1 MIVNKTQVYVKV
13 NGLKRV
19 TAVDSSKFLLDLTGW
34 IQIDEG
40 FGDRYVY
47 AQGNYFEKP
56 LENCPQDTH
65 NYILVDG
72 AVREC
77 TVEEIAGELAEI
89 SAAGLEA
96 VKAAKIAISKT
107 QLADYLEA
115 HPLTY
120 RDSKQYSVTAEKQ
133 SLLTSA
139 LARYQIATTAGVQTT
154 LKWNATGEE
163 CTVWEYADLAALA
176 LAIAAYVEPL
186 VGQQQAAEVA
196 INACSTVAEVEAIVI
211 AYGS

>member
-1 MIVNKTQVYVKV
+1 MCVIDARGLYVTMV
-13 NGLKRV
+13 LVLIESNEDG
-19 TAVDSSKFLLDLTGW
+19 AEQSK
-34 IQIDEG
+34 IQHYTLMDGES
-40 FGDRYVY
+40 
-47 AQGNYFEKP
+47 
-56 LENCPQDTH
+56 
-65 NYILVDG
+65 LVDTTPPTYRLYAG
-72 AVREC
+72 AMGLVNPRWDGS
-77 TVEEIAGELAEI
+77 TWVESATADEIAVWEVAHPSPIKLI
-89 SAAGLEA
+89 DY
-96 VKAAKIAISKT
+96 KTAKVTNSKT
-107 QLADYLEA
+107 QLATYLEA

-120 RDSKQYSVTAEKQ
+120 TDGKQYSVTAEKQ

-139 LARYQIATTAGVQTT
+139 LARYQIATASGVQTS

-186 VGQQQAAEVA
+186 VSQQQAAEVA

>member
-1 MIVNKTQVYVKV
+1 MFQNYIVYISVSSDR
-13 NGLKRV
+13 RV
-19 TAVDSSKFLLDLTGW
+19 LSVGNSSSDGKIAVD
-34 IQIDEG
+34 EG
-40 FGDRYVY
+40 IGDKYHH
-47 AQGNYFEKP
+47 AESHYFQLP
-56 LENCPQDTH
+56 VRNQDKTH
-65 NYILVDG
+65 NYRYEDG
-72 AVREC
+72 QVRKA
-77 TVEEIAGELAEI
+77 TDVELAAELAEI
-89 SAAGLEA
+89 QAVNIET
-96 VKAAKIAISKT
+96 VKAAKITDSKT
-107 QLADYLEA
+107 QLAAYLEV

-120 RDSKQYSVTAEKQ
+120 TDGKQYSVTAEKQ

-139 LARYQIATTAGVQTT
+139 LARYQIATAAGVQTT

>member
-1 MIVNKTQVYVKV
+1 MKTSKSFLYIEDVWKPLLVLSDVQPIAEPE
-13 NGLKRV
+13 NGV
-19 TAVDSSKFLLDLTGW
+19 FVDHHDNY
-34 IQIDEG
+34 D
-40 FGDRYVY
+40 YVY
-47 AQGNYFEKP
+47 Y
-56 LENCPQDTH
+56 T
-65 NYILVDG
+65 DG
-72 AVREC
+72 VYK
-77 TVEEIAGELAEI
+77 TVEENGTHYMWLIIGSEVILQRAIDQEPVT
-89 SAAGLEA
+89 LEDYR
-96 VKAAKIAISKT
+96 AAKIGTSKT

-120 RDSKQYSVTAEKQ
+120 SDGKQYSVTAEKQ

-139 LARYQIATTAGVQTT
+139 LARHQIATAAGVQTA